1 MRKNQKHNTVNQAEG
16 TLLFYIQK
24 GHEMGLIPDSG
35 NPCDMGEEPD
45 TYSWFMRQV
54 SNFKKYDDNR
64 RFLEISKLI
73 QYMASKN
80 MLVELELNR
89 EE

>member
-1 MRKNQKHNTVNQAEG
+1 MRKNQKHNAVNQAEG

-45 TYSWFMRQV
+45 TYSWFM
-54 SNFKKYDDNR
+54 
-64 RFLEISKLI
+64 
-73 QYMASKN
+73 
-80 MLVELELNR
+80 
-89 EE
+89 

>member
-1 MRKNQKHNTVNQAEG
+1 MRKNQKHNVVNQAKE

-24 GHEMGLIPDSG
+24 GYEMGLIPDSG
-35 NPCDMGEEPD
+35 NPCDMGEEPN
-45 TYSWFMRQV
+45 TYTWFMRQV
-54 SNFKKYDDNR
+54 SNLKKYDDNR
-64 RFLEISKLI
+64 QFIEISKLM
-73 QYMASKN
+73 QYMDDNN